1 MIITDVRAYIVE
13 PLDWTWAGTTRPLR
27 WMFVRIDTDEG
38 ITGWGEGSSFPHHGS
53 EMIGL
58 AVLAAR
64 EVLLGEDPTN
74 IEPLWQ
80 KLFRRHTSVGA
91 RGTTSAAVSAIDI
104 ALWDITGKAMNRP
117 VYQLLGG
124 KMRDDVDLYA
134 NGWFDG
140 CETPEQ
146 YADAARDIVLAAGHT
161 ALKLDPFPEAEPA
174 YLNGALS
181 EAGAE
186 AASDIIAAIREVVG
200 VHHEILIDA
209 HGRFN
214 VPTAIRLGNRLFE
227 ESNIGWFEEPV
238 PAESNAALKLVRDRL
253 AAPISVGERLFTRFD
268 FVEIFESKLADY
280 VMPDICLAG
289 GITEMRKIANMAEA
303 YHVPFSPHDAQ
314 GTLQIVAG
322 AQLCMTLPNFYRLE
336 HSMGAIPG
344 YNRFLNEPLDFHDG
358 KITLSD
364 RPGLGVEMN
373 VDEIEKASI
382 QLEWPEG
389 LG

>member
-1 MIITDVRAYIVE
+1 MKITNVRAYIVE
-13 PLDWTWAGTTRPLR
+13 PLTWTWAGETRPLR

-53 EMIGL
+53 ELIGL
-58 AVLAAR
+58 GVLAAK
-64 EVLLGEDPTN
+64 EALIGEDPTN

-80 KLFRRHTSVGA
+80 KLFRRYTSVGA
-91 RGTTSAAVSAIDI
+91 RGVTSSAVSAIDI
-104 ALWDITGKAMNRP
+104 ALWDITGKAANKP

-124 KMRDDVDLYA
+124 KMRDDIDLYA
-134 NGWFDG
+134 NGWFEG

-146 YADAARDIVLAAGHT
+146 YAQAAQDVVLVAGHT
-161 ALKLDPFPEAEPA
+161 ALKLDPFPEHEDG
-174 YLNGALS
+174 YQSGGLS
-181 EAGAE
+181 EAGSE
-186 AASDIIAAIREVVG
+186 YAADIIAAIREVVG
-200 VHHEILIDA
+200 PNHEILIDA

-238 PAESNAALKLVRDRL
+238 PAESNAALKLVRDQL

-289 GITEMRKIANMAEA
+289 GISEMRKIANMAEA

-314 GTLQIVAG
+314 GTLQIVSG
-322 AQLCMTLPNFYRLE
+322 AQLCMSLPNFYRLE
-336 HSMGAIPG
+336 HSMGSIPS
-344 YNRFLNEPLDFHDG
+344 YNRFVTEPLDFHDG
-358 KITLSD
+358 KITLPD
-364 RPGLGVEMN
+364 KPGLGVEMN

-382 QLEWPEG
+382 ELEWPAN
-389 LG
+389 LA

>member
-1 MIITDVRAYIVE
+1 MKITDVRAYIVE
-13 PLDWTWAGTTRPLR
+13 PLTWTSAGETRPLR
-27 WMFVRIDTDEG
+27 WMFVRIHTDEG
-38 ITGWGEGSSFPHHGS
+38 ISGWGEGSSFPHHGS

-64 EVLLGEDPTN
+64 EVLIGEDPTN

-80 KLFRRHTSVGA
+80 KLFRRYTSVGA
-91 RGTTSAAVSAIDI
+91 RGVTSSAVSAIDI
-104 ALWDITGKAMNRP
+104 ALWDITGKALNRP

-124 KMRDDVDLYA
+124 KMRDDVELYA
-134 NGWFDG
+134 NGWFEG
-140 CETPEQ
+140 CETPDQ
-146 YADAARDIVLAAGHT
+146 YAAAARDVVLAAGHT
-161 ALKLDPFPEAEPA
+161 ALKLDPFPEHEDG
-174 YLNGALS
+174 YLTGGLS

-186 AASDIIAAIREVVG
+186 LASDIISAIRETVG
-200 VHHEILIDA
+200 PHHEILIDA

-238 PAESNAALKLVRDRL
+238 PPESNAALKLVRDQL
-253 AAPISVGERLFTRFD
+253 AAPVSVGERLFTRFD

-303 YHVPFSPHDAQ
+303 YHVPFSPHNAQ

-322 AQLCMTLPNFYRLE
+322 AQLCMSLPNFYRLE
-336 HSMGAIPG
+336 HAMSHIPG
-344 YNRFLNEPLDFHDG
+344 YNRFLDEPLDFHDG
-358 KITLSD
+358 VITLSD

-382 QLEWPEG
+382 QLDWPEG